1 MVVEINDKDFEAKV
15 VKSAQPVLVDMWAPW
30 CVPCRM
36 VAPVV
41 DKLSQKYS
49 GKMTFYKMNI
59 DENPRVPASFRVMS
73 IPTLML
79 FKNGKA
85 VDTIVGAVPEKTL
98 SSRIDAVL

>member
-59 DENPRVPASFRVMS
+59 DESPRVPASFRVMS

>member
-1 MVVEINDKDFEAKV
+1 MVVEINDSDFESKV

-41 DKLSQKYS
+41 DKLAQKYA